1 MDTTAAGILI
11 DPDQLDKIDFSYPIL
26 LSPVKMIVPA
36 GEEESRLF
44 AFVRPFQP
52 MVKFHL

>member
-1 MDTTAAGILI
+1 VDTTAAGILI